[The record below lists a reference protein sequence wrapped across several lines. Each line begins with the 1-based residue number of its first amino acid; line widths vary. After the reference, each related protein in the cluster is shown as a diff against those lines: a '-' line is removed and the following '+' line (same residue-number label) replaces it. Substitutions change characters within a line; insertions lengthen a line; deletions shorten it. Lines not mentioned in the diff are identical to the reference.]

1 MEQSVRAEITLDE
14 RKTNKCQATKETEYD
29 ADIEEA
35 VETEIEPGT
44 PSTLGPKPCHQEDPQ
59 EARPLRRRRSLSQD
73 ETLECRESR
82 KRSRRSIMI

>member
-1 MEQSVRAEITLDE
+1 MRAEITLDE
-14 RKTNKCQATKETEYD
+14 RKANRRQATKETEYN

-35 VETEIEPGT
+35 IETEIEASTPGT
-44 PSTLGPKPCHQEDPQ
+44 LVLKPCHQEDLQ
-59 EARPLRRRRSLSQD
+59 EARPLHRRRSRSHD